1 MDPRAKWALGGLLA
15 GLAALGAVFSLRADE
30 PAELPDAVRYKEVTA
45 ERGHFRIAV
54 AANGLVRPIDRIELK
69 SKASGQ
75 VVELPIEVGDPIAR
89 GGLIAQLDQVE
100 ERAGLAQAQADLDIS
115 RAELELAEKNYE
127 RREKLFSSDVISK
140 EAQDQTELGLAVA
153 RSKLVQATTS
163 LERARER
170 MDDTEITSP
179 VDGVV
184 LQRYVARGQIIASGV
199 SNVGGGTPIADVAD
213 MSRVHIEAGVD
224 EIDIGVVQVG
234 QEASVRAEAF
244 PDQVYR
250 GQVVRIAP
258 EARIEQNV
266 TRFDVVIEVE
276 NSDGNLKSGMNAI
289 VELVI
294 ADEPDVLTI
303 PLAALQPPDGG
314 TDADGPPVV
323 LLRSGGG
330 YEPRPLRT
338 GRSDQRSVEVLEG
351 LREGDVVGIPMR
363 SRLKEEHDQLD
374 ARMRDERSF
383 GAGAPS
389 APRRPAGGS

>member
-45 ERGHFRIAV
+45 ERGPFRIAV

-115 RAELELAEKNYE
+115 RAELGLAEKNYE

-153 RSKLVQATTS
+153 RSKLVQATTA
-163 LERARER
+163 LERAGER
-170 MDDTEITSP
+170 MDDTVITSP

-289 VELVI
+289 VEIVI
-294 ADEPDVLTI
+294 VDEPAVLTI
-303 PLAALQPPDGG
+303 PLAALQRPDGG
-314 TDADGPPVV
+314 ADADGPPVA

-338 GRSDQRSVEVLEG
+338 GRSDQRRVEVLEG